1 MSGSSDTAALAA
13 EIASAFPAV
22 EPPAPPVTTG
32 AGPVQDDVEQALA
45 GKRAEEL
52 TPSDAR
58 AVRLDLWSLTPA
70 AWQYYAPALLRMFLA
85 DPDDDELDGL
95 GEGIFD
101 TLVPPDDAE
110 LRERFD
116 ERMARLGDAQRAALR
131 AFVCWYR
138 EQEPELAGADAAARH
153 WGCD

>member
-1 MSGSSDTAALAA
+1 VSGSSDTAALAA
-13 EIASAFPAV
+13 EIASAFEAV
-22 EPPAPPVTTG
+22 APPAPPVATG
-32 AGPVQDDVEQALA
+32 AGPIQDDVEQALA

-52 TPSDAR
+52 TPQDSR

-70 AWQYYAPALLRMFLA
+70 AWHYYAPALLGMFLA
-85 DPDDDELDGL
+85 DPGADELDGL
-95 GEGIFD
+95 GEGIFA
-101 TLVPPDDAE
+101 TLVPPQDAE

-116 ERMARLGDAQRAALR
+116 ERMALLDDAQRAALR

-138 EQEPELAGADAAARH
+138 EQVPELAGADAAAQH